1 MKKITQGFHCT
12 TSSMLQ
18 NLVFVYS
25 NPFPNNKDDVS
36 WGSKTVKMKFHLQ
49 AKL

>member
-1 MKKITQGFHCT
+1 MKKITQVFHC

-25 NPFPNNKDDVS
+25 NPCPNNKDDVS
-36 WGSKTVKMKFHLQ
+36 WGSKTVEMKFRLP
-49 AKL
+49 ATL

>member
-1 MKKITQGFHCT
+1 MKKITQGFHC

-25 NPFPNNKDDVS
+25 NPFLNNKDDVS

-49 AKL
+49 ATL